1 MACMFFLAAVIIDAA
16 TSAYFLTSI
25 VEMISIFKIVTLAHA
40 LMTTIQ
46 AGVTILQT
54 YPFLRVI
61 GLMTWDFYLEIL
73 YANR

>member
-1 MACMFFLAAVIIDAA
+1 MFLFAAVIIDAA
-16 TSAYFLTSI
+16 ASAYFLTNI
-25 VEMISIFKIVTLAHA
+25 VDMIPILKIVTLAHA

-61 GLMTWDFYLEIL
+61 GLMTWYSYLEIL